1 MHQSAISLLVSLFGL
16 DSGDGGELI
25 ITTYTLTASAKG
37 SFSFVHAHAK
47 KDDSTQVERENWMV
61 VRRPLGLYG
70 SASRSYGVRPGN
82 GAGVRKVHDPGG
94 SRIRDYFNLVS

>member
-47 KDDSTQVERENWMV
+47 KDDSTQVEREN
-61 VRRPLGLYG
+61 L
-70 SASRSYGVRPGN
+70 
-82 GAGVRKVHDPGG
+82 DGG
-94 SRIRDYFNLVS
+94 QAAIGPVW